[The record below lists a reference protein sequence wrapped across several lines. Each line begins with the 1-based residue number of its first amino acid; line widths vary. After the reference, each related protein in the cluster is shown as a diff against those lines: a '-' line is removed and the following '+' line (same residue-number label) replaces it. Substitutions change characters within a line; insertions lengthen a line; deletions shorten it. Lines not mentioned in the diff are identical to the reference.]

1 MAFKKVVLYF
11 CIFSLLCFFN
21 SCAVDNVDISTTEA
35 ETTNVDISTTEAETT
50 NIDLTTEEVVEET
63 VLPEETEKV
72 IDKEK
77 YPISEGLKSAD
88 EIVKCGLFI
97 DGVYY
102 EGFEVVY
109 SGLYCSKTSQTSIG
123 ENSMY
128 VLLLKDQVPDGC
140 PVISADMND
149 RPEFLLKDNDRSIR
163 GVTYYSMDNPYKAS
177 DDYPSA
183 PGLYWAIVRSSEIP
197 MPWEN
202 ENYVYQDELT
212 EYVLAYQYIYL
223 LMIE

>member
-1 MAFKKVVLYF
+1 MLKRSILCF
-11 CIFSLLCFFN
+11 CIIFALCFIS
-21 SCAVDNVDISTTEA
+21 SCSAGNGDSSTTKAEIENTVDTSGELLG
-35 ETTNVDISTTEAETT
+35 ETTA
-50 NIDLTTEEVVEET
+50 
-63 VLPEETEKV
+63 PEETESF

-77 YPISEGLKSAD
+77 YPPDEGLKSAD

-102 EGFEVVY
+102 EGLEVVY
-109 SGLYCSKTSQTSIG
+109 SGLYCSKTTQTSIG

-163 GVTYYSMDNPYKAS
+163 GVTYYSMDDPHKSS

-183 PGLYWAIVRSSEIP
+183 PGLYWAIVRTSEIP